1 MVPVQ
6 LAALVV
12 DEQSLAQQVRLG
24 EVGGSREVA
33 IMIGMFEALA
43 IQRALGE
50 ARSERPL
57 THKLLLD
64 VIQALG
70 ASLERVE
77 VEGVERDPQGD
88 TFFAKLVL
96 RQGEQELRVDS
107 RPSDAIAAAV
117 RAGVPLYVTEK
128 VMSALS

>member
-77 VEGVERDPQGD
+77 VDGVERDPQGVGCP
-88 TFFAKLVL
+88 ACVA
-96 RQGEQELRVDS
+96 
-107 RPSDAIAAAV
+107 RPFDPSQLPASW
-117 RAGVPLYVTEK
+117 GG
-128 VMSALS
+128 